1 MRLRKKPLPV
11 AAVGLMLFFA
21 IVVMTL
27 IYELAVMLTSP
38 FGFDWLTVLMLGA
51 TLLVFGLMLVGVGLF
66 DLQAQMTL
74 NRQGIYIEPA
84 LFKAF
89 TVPWEDIATLSLQ
102 NRQGMSLIEYQL
114 KPGSGSFE
122 AQPRKHSR
130 TAQRS
135 GGFHGWL
142 PVQSYQMEVNS
153 PHEQYEVKVN
163 RLFPML
169 RRYWLKSPGP
179 RRTTGSSRQPAVISF
194 Q

>member
-1 MRLRKKPLPV
+1 MRWRKKPLPV
-11 AAVGLMLFFA
+11 AAIGLLLFFA
-21 IVVMTL
+21 AVIVTL
-27 IYELAVMLTSP
+27 IYELGVLLTSP
-38 FGFDWLTVLMLGA
+38 FGFDWLTVLMLGV
-51 TLLVFGLMLVGVGLF
+51 TLLVFGLMLAGVGLF

-89 TVPWEDIATLSLQ
+89 TIPWEDLANLSLQ

-114 KPGSGSFE
+114 KPTSSSFQ
-122 AQPRKHSR
+122 AQSRKHSR

-142 PVQSYQMEVNS
+142 PVQSYQMAVNS
-153 PHEQYEVKVN
+153 SHEQYEVKVN

-169 RRYWLKSPGP
+169 RRYWLNPQARDELPESVVSK
-179 RRTTGSSRQPAVISF
+179 I
-194 Q
+194 